1 MTDMTH
7 QDSDEHV
14 ELTPAEARQGGI
26 GKHLLTM
33 LVFSTIMAAIG
44 LAAFFL
50 TTAAIS

>member
-7 QDSDEHV
+7 HETDEHV

-26 GKHLLTM
+26 GKHLLTI
-33 LVFSTIMAAIG
+33 LVISTIMAAVG

-50 TTAAIS
+50 TTATIS

>member
-7 QDSDEHV
+7 HDTDEHV
-14 ELTPAEARQGGI
+14 ELTPAQARQGGI

-33 LVFSTIMAAIG
+33 LVISTIMATVG